1 MLTRTYVRNAAAVL
15 ATLGLGAGLGVP
27 LVGCGRGEPAGVQTE
42 PGLGGTVSAVAVP
55 ALDTRAPSSYQTAT
69 FALG

>member
-1 MLTRTYVRNAAAVL
+1 VRKAAAVL
-15 ATLGLGAGLGVP
+15 AALGLGAGLGVP
-27 LVGCGRGEPAGVQTE
+27 LVGCGRGESAGVQTE
-42 PGLGGTVSAVAVP
+42 PGSGGTASAVAIP